1 MANKKDLQ
9 AEVNRLNEKYC
20 KNTKNHLV
28 IHEANGRYTV
38 ELTGKEYKRGNK
50 FYRRKGSISGT
61 ASIGQDWHDTATNT
75 LKNIHQAESRGWVRS
90 TIKQHEPKKKK
101 TKKL

>member
-28 IHEANGRYTV
+28 VNEAYGGYSV
-38 ELTGKEYKRGNK
+38 QLTGKEYKRGNK
-50 FYRRKGSISGT
+50 YYKRKGSISG
-61 ASIGQDWHDTATNT
+61 AAAIGYDCHDTAANT
-75 LKNIHQAESRGWVRS
+75 IKNLHKAESRGWVRNS
-90 TIKQHEPKKKK
+90 IMQYEPKKKK